1 MNVLYII
8 HSLIPHLLT
17 KGYVFLLL
25 FLKGPISLG
34 KT

>member
-8 HSLIPHLLT
+8 HSFIPLLLT
-17 KGYVFLLL
+17 QGYVFLLL

-34 KT
+34 EI